1 MALVSFPPS
10 TFTETEYGKT
20 FCKLNVLTTIDL
32 DVAGVEQPDN
42 TGQLASKH
50 RSDNLNQLIT
60 I

>member
-1 MALVSFPPS
+1 MAPVSFPPS

-20 FCKLNVLTTIDL
+20 FCRLNVLTTIDL

-42 TGQLASKH
+42 IAQLASKH
-50 RSDNLNQLIT
+50 RNDNLNEFIV